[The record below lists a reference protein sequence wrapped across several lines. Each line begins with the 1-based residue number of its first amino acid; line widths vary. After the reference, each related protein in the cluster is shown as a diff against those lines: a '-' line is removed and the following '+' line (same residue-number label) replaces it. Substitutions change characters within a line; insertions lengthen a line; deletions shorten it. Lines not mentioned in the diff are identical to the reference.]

1 MEDNNRIIRF
11 FFFFLCIC
19 GMCDPVLPSWTR
31 SHPHRKWSIK
41 AMPCL
46 PFFSSPSP
54 SPLSPLAFLLLT
66 DCGTFQDGFIQ
77 HSFTCRC
84 VCPPLLFI
92 YLFIYLSSFFFFFTT
107 LPPLRSCFITR
118 DPNTKTTSSHPIPPP
133 PPLIWFKWHGRE
145 GQNGN

>member
-1 MEDNNRIIRF
+1 MEDNRIVRG
-11 FFFFLCIC
+11 FFLCIC
-19 GMCDPVLPSWTR
+19 GMCDPVLPSWMR

-46 PFFSSPSP
+46 PFFSSSFP

-84 VCPPLLFI
+84 VCPPLVFI
-92 YLFIYLSSFFFFFTT
+92 YLFIYISFLFFFFFAS
-107 LPPLRSCFITR
+107 LPLLRSGFIMR
-118 DPNTKTTSSHPIPPP
+118 EPNTKTTSSRPISPTP
-133 PPLIWFKWHGRE
+133 F
-145 GQNGN
+145 NSV

>member
-92 YLFIYLSSFFFFFTT
+92 YLFIYLSSFFFFFYKSPSVKV
-107 LPPLRSCFITR
+107 LLYHAGAKHQDNFI
-118 DPNTKTTSSHPIPPP
+118 SSNPP
-133 PPLIWFKWHGRE
+133 PPLIRFKWHGRE